1 MFNRS
6 RSNLAVWFTLT
17 MGSILVVF
25 AGVLYYRAVLNELE
39 DLDRLLY
46 QKSRVMAVNAKYDLR
61 QRQLDLENVPL
72 LGSNLPPLGS
82 ELVYARWYDTKGQ
95 LVQFFGTTPKA
106 QLTMTP
112 GFHTI
117 KTLTGSAV
125 ARLGETP
132 RRATAVGGSP
142 DLGMWRPHCLTALL
156 HSSNKTPTAIWLRE
170 LTLPVYQDNLL
181 IGYLEVAMPLTS
193 TQNNLAQLR
202 LVLLVTVPVT
212 LGIIGVAGWLLSGL
226 AMQPIRQTYD
236 QLQRFTSDASHEL
249 RSPLAALISNA
260 QFALLSTSSNPA
272 QQRQRFEKIVDITKS
287 MSTLVSNLLFLA
299 RHEGPLPPESL
310 QAVDLKNLLQQLADN
325 YATQADAQ
333 HLSLT
338 CELPPDNVKL
348 QAEPDLLRQAV
359 VNLISNA
366 CKYTNADGKV
376 LLRLFTHSRQA
387 VIQVADNGIGIAET
401 DLPHIF
407 ERFYRVDKKRSRK
420 TGGFGLGLAI
430 AQQIVQAHGGKI
442 NVKSV
447 VGEGSTFQ
455 IVLPLK

>member
-61 QRQLDLENVPL
+61 QGQLDLENVPL

-117 KTLTGSAV
+117 KTA
-125 ARLGETP
+125 P
-132 RRATAVGGSP
+132 
-142 DLGMWRPHCLTALL
+142 

-212 LGIIGVAGWLLSGL
+212 LGIIGLAGWLLGGL

-299 RHEGPLPPESL
+299 RHEGRLPPESL

-325 YATQADAQ
+325 YATADAQ

-366 CKYTNADGKV
+366 CKYTNPDGKV
-376 LLRLFTHSRQA
+376 LLRLFTQSRQA
-387 VIQVADNGIGIAET
+387 VIQVVDNGIGIAET

>member
-25 AGVLYYRAVLNELE
+25 AGVLYYHKVLDELE

-61 QRQLDLENVPL
+61 QGKLDLENVPL
-72 LGSNLPPLGS
+72 LGSNLPPLGT

-95 LVQFFGTTPKA
+95 LVQFFGMTRKA

-117 KTLTGSAV
+117 KTA
-125 ARLGETP
+125 
-132 RRATAVGGSP
+132 
-142 DLGMWRPHCLTALL
+142 L
-156 HSSNKTPTAIWLRE
+156 HSSRARPTAIWLRQ

-193 TQNNLAQLR
+193 TQNDLTQLR

-212 LGIIGVAGWLLSGL
+212 LGIIAVAGWFLGGL
-226 AMQPIRQTYD
+226 AMQPIRQTYE
-236 QLQRFTSDASHEL
+236 QLQRFTADASHEL
-249 RSPLAALISNA
+249 RSPLAAVINNA
-260 QFALLSTSSNPA
+260 QYGLLSTSSNRA
-272 QQRQRFEKIVDITKS
+272 EQRQRYQKIVDITKS
-287 MSTLVSNLLFLA
+287 MSLLINNLLFLA
-299 RHEGPLPPESL
+299 RHEGRLPTESL

-325 YATQADAQ
+325 YATQQDAQ
-333 HLSLT
+333 HLSFT
-338 CELPPDNVKL
+338 CELPPNNVKV
-348 QAEPDLLRQAV
+348 QAEPDLLRQVV

-376 LLRLFTHSRQA
+376 LLRLFTQSRHA
-387 VIQVADNGIGIAET
+387 IIQVVDNGIGIPET
-401 DLPHIF
+401 DLPYIF

-442 NVKSV
+442 SVKSV
-447 VGEGSTFQ
+447 VGQGSTFQ